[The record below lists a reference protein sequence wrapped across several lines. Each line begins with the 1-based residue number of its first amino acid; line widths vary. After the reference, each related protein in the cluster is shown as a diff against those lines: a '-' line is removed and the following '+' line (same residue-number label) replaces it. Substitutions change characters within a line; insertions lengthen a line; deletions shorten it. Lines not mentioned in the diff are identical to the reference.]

1 MFNRMRIRTKLL
13 LGFAAVALIAVGIGV
28 FGVVQIRKI
37 ERADTQLY
45 QNVAVPLGY
54 TTDIVSYF
62 QRIRVN
68 IRDVM
73 LARNETEFKN
83 YYDRIKQHDEALDR
97 TIALY
102 EATLKDEADRQNYQ
116 NILKAKKS
124 YMDYLPEYMD
134 KLNAKDMEGALT
146 HLRGDWIKANNAMQE
161 AVDAVVAY
169 NIDAGKKFAEA
180 NSAIA
185 KASNNIMLIFAVAA
199 AVLAFLLGV
208 LISGNIKS
216 IINSLIKTTREL
228 VDAAVAGRLS
238 TRGDSEAINFEFREI
253 IVGFN
258 KTLDAVIGPLNVAA
272 EYVDRISKGN
282 IPPKITDS
290 YNGDFNEIKNNL
302 NVCIDAVNL
311 LIADANMLAK
321 AAMEGKLATRA
332 DSSRHQGDFGKV
344 VDGVNDTLNTLVGFI
359 DAMPAPAMAIDAD
372 FTINYIND
380 IGAKIGHK
388 TSKQLIGT
396 KCYDHFRT
404 GDCRTG
410 KCACANS
417 MMSGLSTNSET
428 EANPAGQKLDIY
440 YSAVPIKDKAGKT
453 IGAFEIVT
461 DQTQVKQAVRKANK
475 IAAYQQFEAE
485 RLTANLQKMSLG
497 DLNLRIATEAA
508 DEDTRASREI
518 FENINAALDKSV
530 RAIGELTNDA
540 KFLAQ
545 AALEGKLAT
554 RVDATKHQGE
564 YRSIIE
570 GVNRTL
576 DAVIGPLN
584 VAAEYIDRI
593 SKGDMPNLITDSYQG
608 DFNNIKNNLNLLINA
623 LNNITEK
630 AKMIANGD
638 LTVELNPRSD
648 RDELMRSL
656 QEMVKSVS
664 GVVEQV
670 QNSAENIAAASLEL
684 SSTAQQISQGANE
697 QASATEEVSSA
708 MEQMSSNI
716 QQNKENAQQTE
727 KISTAAAEGMGKV
740 AASAQESLNSIK
752 MIAEKISI
760 ISDIAFQTNIL
771 ALNAAV
777 EAARAGEHGRGFA
790 VVAAEVRKLAERSKV
805 AAEEINVL
813 SKTSVEVTEESGR
826 MVMAIIPEVERTA
839 RLVQEIT
846 AASIEQ
852 DSGSSQINNAI
863 TQLSQVTQQNS
874 AGAEEMASST
884 EELTSQSEQLKELV
898 GFFKLDGQMAKGR
911 VSNTKFSK
919 DYSKQVISH
928 AHYEKGKV
936 KGFKSRGVVL
946 DLHGDNGDKES
957 GYETY

>member
-1 MFNRMRIRTKLL
+1 VIGPLNVAAEYVDRISKGNIPPKITDSYNGDFNEIKNNLNVCIDAVNLLVADANMLAQAAIAGKL
-13 LGFAAVALIAVGIGV
+13 AT
-28 FGVVQIRKI
+28 
-37 ERADTQLY
+37 RAD
-45 QNVAVPLGY
+45 ASKHEG
-54 TTDIVSYF
+54 DFAKI
-62 QRIRVN
+62 IEGVN
-68 IRDVM
+68 R
-73 LARNETEFKN
+73 
-83 YYDRIKQHDEALDR
+83 
-97 TIALY
+97 
-102 EATLKDEADRQNYQ
+102 
-116 NILKAKKS
+116 
-124 YMDYLPEYMD
+124 
-134 KLNAKDMEGALT
+134 
-146 HLRGDWIKANNAMQE
+146 
-161 AVDAVVAY
+161 
-169 NIDAGKKFAEA
+169 
-180 NSAIA
+180 
-185 KASNNIMLIFAVAA
+185 
-199 AVLAFLLGV
+199 
-208 LISGNIKS
+208 
-216 IINSLIKTTREL
+216 
-228 VDAAVAGRLS
+228 
-238 TRGDSEAINFEFREI
+238 
-253 IVGFN
+253 
-258 KTLDAVIGPLNVAA
+258 TLDAVIGPLNVAA

-570 GVNRTL
+570 GVNRPL

>member
-1 MFNRMRIRTKLL
+1 
-13 LGFAAVALIAVGIGV
+13 
-28 FGVVQIRKI
+28 
-37 ERADTQLY
+37 
-45 QNVAVPLGY
+45 
-54 TTDIVSYF
+54 
-62 QRIRVN
+62 
-68 IRDVM
+68 
-73 LARNETEFKN
+73 
-83 YYDRIKQHDEALDR
+83 
-97 TIALY
+97 
-102 EATLKDEADRQNYQ
+102 
-116 NILKAKKS
+116 
-124 YMDYLPEYMD
+124 
-134 KLNAKDMEGALT
+134 
-146 HLRGDWIKANNAMQE
+146 
-161 AVDAVVAY
+161 
-169 NIDAGKKFAEA
+169 
-180 NSAIA
+180 
-185 KASNNIMLIFAVAA
+185 
-199 AVLAFLLGV
+199 
-208 LISGNIKS
+208 
-216 IINSLIKTTREL
+216 
-228 VDAAVAGRLS
+228 
-238 TRGDSEAINFEFREI
+238 
-253 IVGFN
+253 
-258 KTLDAVIGPLNVAA
+258 
-272 EYVDRISKGN
+272 
-282 IPPKITDS
+282 
-290 YNGDFNEIKNNL
+290 
-302 NVCIDAVNL
+302 
-311 LIADANMLAK
+311 
-321 AAMEGKLATRA
+321 
-332 DSSRHQGDFGKV
+332 
-344 VDGVNDTLNTLVGFI
+344 
-359 DAMPAPAMAIDAD
+359 
-372 FTINYIND
+372 
-380 IGAKIGHK
+380 
-388 TSKQLIGT
+388 
-396 KCYDHFRT
+396 
-404 GDCRTG
+404 
-410 KCACANS
+410 
-417 MMSGLSTNSET
+417 
-428 EANPAGQKLDIY
+428 
-440 YSAVPIKDKAGKT
+440 
-453 IGAFEIVT
+453 
-461 DQTQVKQAVRKANK
+461 
-475 IAAYQQFEAE
+475 
-485 RLTANLQKMSLG
+485 MSLG